1 MKVKISRGWGD
12 ERFTGIQ
19 SEPQEKANRKEDVSD
34 N

>member
-12 ERFTGIQ
+12 ERFMGIQ